1 MYAESAVLLAASSI
15 PRSPEWKTH
24 QKNFQ
29 HAIQCLRSD
38 CPENPGIPELEAE
51 WLLRARG
58 TIPDRPALL
67 AALAKAENGLRYPKL
82 LSEAEIERGLRH
94 PISPTYAMSE
104 ISHQGRTYALIGEIQ
119 LALADRA
126 KGVERTK

>member
-1 MYAESAVLLAASSI
+1 M
-15 PRSPEWKTH
+15 
-24 QKNFQ
+24 
-29 HAIQCLRSD
+29 
-38 CPENPGIPELEAE
+38 EAE

-104 ISHQGRTYALIGEIQ
+104 IAHQGRTYALIGEIQ

-126 KGVERTK
+126 KGAERTKWANAAKTSFDAALQHNRNLQHRVGPMLDKANGMLGS